1 MRMLQRM
8 HSSNPPKRVAVVG
21 AGLAGAA
28 AASRLAEAGHA
39 VQVFDKSRGPG
50 GRLATR
56 RAEWTDRQDAARTT
70 RLDHGAPGFTVSD
83 ARFAAAV
90 ERGVEAGWL
99 APWSPT
105 LAPASE
111 PLPGHGPHF
120 TVVPDLPRWSR
131 ELLSGIPCAWNAP
144 IEGLLRGGGRWRLR
158 SRGTVSSD
166 EFDLVVLA
174 IPPVQAAP
182 LLIPHAPGWARTAAK
197 VAMQPCW
204 TLMGISEPMRRALEW
219 DAARP
224 PAGPIAWILRNET
237 KPGRE
242 RREDEIHWVVH
253 ARAEWSEQR
262 LEAPGTRCRT
272 NSRRHSTNGWARRCA
287 GSMPSCTAGD
297 TRCRRWCRSSPHTC
311 TGGTACRGWASAV
324 ISSAA
329 AASRGHGCRAPP
341 SPKRRWRH
349 WPAVA
354 GAAPPPVPT
363 LRRRPHDA
371 QHAWV
376 SRQQGRAAQQ
386 ALRGV
391 RPPDELA
398 PRLGEELGRGQ
409 VLLRP
414 LPRCAGAHG

>member
-70 RLDHGAPGFTVSD
+70 RLDHGAPGFTVSE

-90 ERGVEAGWL
+90 GRGVEAGWL

-262 LEAPGTRCRT
+262 LEAPGDEVQDELEAALDEWMGEALRWKHAVVHRWRYALPPLVPVESAHLHWWDRVQGLGVCGDFLGGRGVEGAWLSGTT
-272 NSRRHSTNGWARRCA
+272 LAEAAMASLA
-287 GSMPSCTAGD
+287 GS
-297 TRCRRWCRSSPHTC
+297 R
-311 TGGTACRGWASAV
+311 
-324 ISSAA
+324 
-329 AASRGHGCRAPP
+329 
-341 SPKRRWRH
+341 
-349 WPAVA
+349 
-354 GAAPPPVPT
+354 
-363 LRRRPHDA
+363 
-371 QHAWV
+371 
-376 SRQQGRAAQQ
+376 
-386 ALRGV
+386 
-391 RPPDELA
+391 
-398 PRLGEELGRGQ
+398 GRG
-409 VLLRP
+409 
-414 LPRCAGAHG
+414 ASSGADTPAEAA